1 MQTPSTIGEPS
12 LLTPSPGSVR
22 PVRTYS
28 PTTPANDYSLLTP
41 ETVKRQTHYTRQP
54 PTQTNTL
61 TPNTQFNWNRMMW
74 DDSTPAV
81 GVSPRSPDG
90 TVPRRMTS
98 TPKAVPG
105 LPTPY
110 TTPIRRPDIL
120 PPLSTLRRTEIMT
133 PDTPPVQ
140 RQLPVRDKVR
150 QRALEQRLVRQQQ
163 NTGDLSIPNIRDISP
178 PVNLVRSPYGQT
190 TVSPPSFTLV
200 SRLEDE
206 TPPSALYKTTPG
218 ETSQQATASPPSFTL
233 TSRIEDES
241 PPSALDN
248 ITPGGLSAPRNK
260 HERNKG
266 FTSPDQVQPRTHAR
280 RHLPDVQVPR
290 QPDFHRY
297 PRRIQQLKLL
307 PIPPKHA
314 NTKHTPN
321 IPQTPYTIP
330 TPNTPKTPKT
340 KSILKT
346 PHTPKSNK
354 SVRFNLRNREKI
366 SKPVKYFGP
375 NFLTTTPPT
384 E

>member
-1 MQTPSTIGEPS
+1 
-12 LLTPSPGSVR
+12 
-22 PVRTYS
+22 
-28 PTTPANDYSLLTP
+28 
-41 ETVKRQTHYTRQP
+41 
-54 PTQTNTL
+54 
-61 TPNTQFNWNRMMW
+61 MW

-81 GVSPRSPDG
+81 GISPRSPDG

-120 PPLSTLRRTEIMT
+120 PPLSTLRRTEVMT